1 MNWDVERMRPVVRE
15 WDEALRAELPAY
27 ARLVPEAEAR
37 GSVLREPASEEAIAA
52 AEQRLGVALPPSYRS
67 FLLLSDGADAGVF
80 GASKVVRLLGADGGG
95 LLRVA
100 DVVPLSESVP
110 FLVPQWLDAMGEFAD
125 QQEEPSLDASVDVFD
140 FAPGED
146 ALLITVPEQH
156 EIVALVPFDGEW
168 QVWEFGASE
177 VHAHESFAAF
187 LRQKTRASR
196 ARVTERAARVKAA
209 IADGQSFTDLE
220 DLGAHGDP
228 RAVQAACR
236 GLERSPRGQAA
247 LQLIYLGD
255 PTAIPAL
262 RAALE
267 RCRLED
273 PVTPPEQT
281 ELTTFE
287 FFVLKALDSCGDPDI
302 EAELRRTVA
311 DRPPHIAHLA
321 AQHLDSRRDAPRW

>member
-37 GSVLREPASEEAIAA
+37 GSVLLEPASEEAIAA

-67 FLLLSDGADAGVF
+67 SLLLSDGADASVF
-80 GASKVVRLLGADGGG
+80 GASKVVRLQGADGGG

-187 LRQKTRASR
+187 LRHKTRASR

-209 IADGQSFTDLE
+209 IADGSHSPISRTSP
-220 DLGAHGDP
+220 HTVI
-228 RAVQAACR
+228 R
-236 GLERSPRGQAA
+236 ERFRR
-247 LQLIYLGD
+247 
-255 PTAIPAL
+255 
-262 RAALE
+262 RAAGSSA
-267 RCRLED
+267 
-273 PVTPPEQT
+273 PPAAKPRSNSSSSAIQPR
-281 ELTTFE
+281 
-287 FFVLKALDSCGDPDI
+287 S
-302 EAELRRTVA
+302 
-311 DRPPHIAHLA
+311 RPCAPRSSDA
-321 AQHLDSRRDAPRW
+321 ASKTRSRRLSRRSSPLSSSSCSRRLTAAATPTSKQSSDEPSPTGPRTSPT